1 MLDESLEEIAFW
13 KSLVFQW
20 PAIVPLREPEVKFIA
35 MSIAR
40 LLVAI
45 GLLLVELG
53 LLWPMIDKIGLGRLP
68 GDIMIERDNFR
79 LYIPLATSL
88 LVSVILSLI
97 LWIANR

>member
-68 GDIMIERDNFR
+68 GDIMIERGNFR

-88 LVSVILSLI
+88 LVSVILSVI